1 MVVLAPTGPV
11 TQSIREVG
19 EVPDDVALSVT
30 ATRPEEASPVV
41 AATAVSS
48 DPEAAQRAAAAFP
61 EAILT
66 AMADLEQISSPEAVG
81 VVALTEPGVPDSPA
95 SPDPV
100 RNLVI
105 GALIGLV
112 LGLAAAFVREAL
124 DVRIK
129 DADDVE
135 AEHLL
140 PVVGEIPIEMRRE
153 ALPARTHPDSSR
165 AEAYRQVRTHLMF
178 GEATG
183 LPRSILVTSANPGE
197 GKTSLAVNI
206 AELSRRA
213 GQTVVVVDADL
224 RRPAVD
230 DYVLGVRR
238 QPGLSDYLLGK
249 ADLAEV
255 LVDSEGLHLVPSGA
269 LPKNPSEL
277 VGSVRFAEMLRAL
290 EDEFDLVVVDGPPVL
305 PVADAIQISVMV
317 QGVLLCARQ
326 GETTKS
332 ELRRAKDLLERIN
345 ARIYGVV
352 LMNAPAGEGSYGYRR
367 YGYKG
372 YGRGSKSKGLPVH
385 EELGDARP
393 FHPAPERTDTPQG

>member
-1 MVVLAPTGPV
+1 
-11 TQSIREVG
+11 
-19 EVPDDVALSVT
+19 
-30 ATRPEEASPVV
+30 
-41 AATAVSS
+41 
-48 DPEAAQRAAAAFP
+48 
-61 EAILT
+61 
-66 AMADLEQISSPEAVG
+66 
-81 VVALTEPGVPDSPA
+81 
-95 SPDPV
+95 
-100 RNLVI
+100 
-105 GALIGLV
+105 
-112 LGLAAAFVREAL
+112 
-124 DVRIK
+124 
-129 DADDVE
+129 
-135 AEHLL
+135 
-140 PVVGEIPIEMRRE
+140 
-153 ALPARTHPDSSR
+153 
-165 AEAYRQVRTHLMF
+165 MF

-183 LPRSILVTSANPGE
+183 LPRSILVSSANPGE

-249 ADLAEV
+249 ADLGEV
-255 LVDSEGLHLVPSGA
+255 MVDSEGLHLVPSGA

-290 EDEFDLVVVDGPPVL
+290 EDEFDLVIVDGPPVL

-372 YGRGSKSKGLPVH
+372 YGRGYKRKGLPMH

-393 FHPAPERTDTPQG
+393 FQPAPERTDTPRA